1 MLIGHGFNRLE
12 RGITEA
18 LCSGGLRLRE
28 SEFLQNVSRKI
39 WLYRER
45 TLLSNA
51 QARWLFTIL
60 TSFENG
66 TRNSSAKAQ
75 RPANSTAK
83 ISVRSS

>member
-12 RGITEA
+12 RRITDA

-28 SEFLQNVSRKI
+28 SEFLQNVSCKI
-39 WLYRER
+39 GLHRER
-45 TLLSNA
+45 TLLSDA

-66 TRNSSAKAQ
+66 TASSPAK
-75 RPANSTAK
+75 R
-83 ISVRSS
+83 RS